1 MISGFALMLPT
12 LLSSFT
18 NGETSDFWPATV
30 LSLLLGSTLCFTA
43 RLSDKYGGYPV
54 FMVAVFWFCIWSVI
68 AGFSN
73 SLVLMEVCRAMQG
86 LAIAAYTPSSFAL
99 FGAIYPKGPRRN
111 MVLSIYAACSPIG
124 FFIGIMFAAVLPAD
138 QWRWW
143 FWIAAIMAFTAL
155 FAAYV
160 SVPSDRPERHELNLS
175 MDLSGAVTVTSGL
188 ILVAYALAASCDS
201 PKAWSTAGV
210 LAPFSIG
217 LVCLAL
223 ALYIEGWLPISLGGW
238 QATCPLLPKEFFKPK
253 SVKPLMIACVFF
265 YGSFGSWLF
274 TTTGHL
280 NLAYGVDGVRLAA
293 WFAPIAISGC
303 ICGLVTGRILH
314 RVPPILTLLV
324 SGVAWLAAP
333 LLLAFGDHSKGYWPF
348 VFPAMIC
355 STIGIDVTYGFT
367 NLVLSSC
374 SPLQMQALAGAVNS
388 TTVNLG
394 MGFALAITQVI
405 QTATEGQDPSLEDRL
420 RGHRNCFLFSAASAA
435 IGFAVVAASVRVP
448 KACLQS
454 EGEENEK
461 VEDLECGNE
470 R

>member
-1 MISGFALMLPT
+1 
-12 LLSSFT
+12 
-18 NGETSDFWPATV
+18 
-30 LSLLLGSTLCFTA
+30 
-43 RLSDKYGGYPV
+43 
-54 FMVAVFWFCIWSVI
+54 
-68 AGFSN
+68 
-73 SLVLMEVCRAMQG
+73 
-86 LAIAAYTPSSFAL
+86 
-99 FGAIYPKGPRRN
+99 
-111 MVLSIYAACSPIG
+111 LSIYAACSPIG

-143 FWIAAIMAFTAL
+143 FWIAAVMAFTAL
-155 FAAYV
+155 VAAYV

-175 MDLSGAVTVTSGL
+175 MDWSGAVTITSGL
-188 ILVAYALAASCDS
+188 ILVAYALAASCGS

-210 LAPFSIG
+210 LAPFIVG

-223 ALYIEGWLPISLGGW
+223 ALYIEGWLPISLGDW
-238 QATCPLLPKEFFKPK
+238 QATCPLLPKQFFAPK

-293 WFAPIAISGC
+293 WF
-303 ICGLVTGRILH
+303 
-314 RVPPILTLLV
+314 VPPICTLLV

-333 LLLAFGDHSKGYWPF
+333 LLLAFGDPSKGYWPF

-355 STIGIDVTYGFT
+355 STIGIDVTYSFT

-394 MGFALAITQVI
+394 MAFALAITQVI
-405 QTATEGQDPSLEDRL
+405 QTVTEGQDPSLEDRL
-420 RGHRNCFLFSAASAA
+420 LGHRNCYLFSAASAA
-435 IGFAVVAASVRVP
+435 VGFAVVAASVRVP
-448 KACLQS
+448 RACLQS
-454 EGEENEK
+454 EEDEDEK
-461 VEDLECGNE
+461 VEDLE